1 MKTYQGG
8 CHCGRVKFEVDGPQH
23 LTALECNC
31 SICSMS
37 GFLHVIVRKE
47 QFRLET
53 DVDTLNTY
61 QFNTYNAQ
69 HIFCPK
75 CGVKS
80 FYIPRSHPDWTPAEQ
95 LRGAVAAYNTG
106 AGRVRS
112 ISGMDRSTTGKD
124 YSSDVWV
131 RAQTFASLFSEH
143 LPTT

>member
-1 MKTYQGG
+1 MKTYRGG
-8 CHCGRVKFEVDGPQH
+8 CHCGRVKFEIDGPQN

-31 SICSMS
+31 SICRMS

-53 DVDTLNTY
+53 DVDSLNIY

-80 FYIPRSHPDWTPAEQ
+80 FYIPRSHPDGFSIN
-95 LRGAVAAYNTG
+95 LRCLSNINMGDITIQEFDGANWEN
-106 AGRVRS
+106 S
-112 ISGMDRSTTGKD
+112 IGGLSH
-124 YSSDVWV
+124 
-131 RAQTFASLFSEH
+131 Q
-143 LPTT
+143 

>member
-1 MKTYQGG
+1 MKTYRGG
-8 CHCGRVKFEVDGPQH
+8 CHCGRVKFEIDGPKN

-53 DVDTLNTY
+53 DIDSLNTY

-80 FYIPRSHPDWTPAEQ
+80 FYIPRSHPDGFSIN
-95 LRGAVAAYNTG
+95 LRCLSNINMDDITIQDFDGANWEK
-106 AGRVRS
+106 S
-112 ISGMDRSTTGKD
+112 IG
-124 YSSDVWV
+124 
-131 RAQTFASLFSEH
+131 SLSQQQ
-143 LPTT
+143 

>member
-1 MKTYQGG
+1 MKTYRGG

-47 QFRLET
+47 QFRLKT
-53 DVDTLNTY
+53 DMDSLNTY

-69 HIFCPK
+69 HFFCPE

-80 FYIPRSHPDWTPAEQ
+80 FYIPRSHPDGFSIN
-95 LRGAVAAYNTG
+95 LRCLSKINMDDITIQDFDGANWEK
-106 AGRVRS
+106 S
-112 ISGMDRSTTGKD
+112 I
-124 YSSDVWV
+124 V
-131 RAQTFASLFSEH
+131 SLSQQQ
-143 LPTT
+143 

>member
-1 MKTYQGG
+1 MVQSFAGVTSMKTYQGG

-80 FYIPRSHPDWTPAEQ
+80 FYIPRSHPDGFSIN
-95 LRGAVAAYNTG
+95 LRCLSNINMDDITIQDFDGANWEK
-106 AGRVRS
+106 S
-112 ISGMDRSTTGKD
+112 IG
-124 YSSDVWV
+124 
-131 RAQTFASLFSEH
+131 SLSQQQ
-143 LPTT
+143 

>member
-1 MKTYQGG
+1 MKTYRGG
-8 CHCGRVKFEVDGPQH
+8 CHCGRVKFEIDGPQH

-31 SICSMS
+31 SICRMS

-53 DVDTLNTY
+53 DMDSLNIY

-80 FYIPRSHPDWTPAEQ
+80 FYIPRSHPDGFSIN
-95 LRGAVAAYNTG
+95 LRCLSNINMGDITIQEFDGANWEK
-106 AGRVRS
+106 S
-112 ISGMDRSTTGKD
+112 IG
-124 YSSDVWV
+124 
-131 RAQTFASLFSEH
+131 SLSQQQ
-143 LPTT
+143 

>member
-1 MKTYQGG
+1 MKTYRGG
-8 CHCGRVKFEVDGPQH
+8 CHCGRVKFEIDGPQH

-53 DVDTLNTY
+53 DMDSLNIY

-80 FYIPRSHPDWTPAEQ
+80 FYIPRSHPDGFSIN
-95 LRGAVAAYNTG
+95 LRCLSNINMGDITIQEFDGANWEK
-106 AGRVRS
+106 S
-112 ISGMDRSTTGKD
+112 IGGLSH
-124 YSSDVWV
+124 
-131 RAQTFASLFSEH
+131 Q
-143 LPTT
+143 

>member
-1 MKTYQGG
+1 MKTYRGG
-8 CHCGRVKFEVDGPQH
+8 CHCGRVKFEIDGPQN

-31 SICSMS
+31 SICRMS

-53 DVDTLNTY
+53 DMDTLNTY

-80 FYIPRSHPDWTPAEQ
+80 FYIPRSHPDGFSIN
-95 LRGAVAAYNTG
+95 LRCLSNINMDDITIQDFDGANWEK
-106 AGRVRS
+106 S
-112 ISGMDRSTTGKD
+112 IG
-124 YSSDVWV
+124 
-131 RAQTFASLFSEH
+131 SLSQQQ
-143 LPTT
+143 

>member
-37 GFLHVIVRKE
+37 GFLHVIVKKE

-53 DVDTLNTY
+53 DMDSLNIY

-80 FYIPRSHPDWTPAEQ
+80 FYIPRSHPDGFSIN
-95 LRGAVAAYNTG
+95 LRCLSNINMGNITIQEFDGANWEK
-106 AGRVRS
+106 S
-112 ISGMDRSTTGKD
+112 IG
-124 YSSDVWV
+124 
-131 RAQTFASLFSEH
+131 SLSQQQ
-143 LPTT
+143 

>member
-1 MKTYQGG
+1 MKTYRGG
-8 CHCGRVKFEVDGPQH
+8 CHCGRVKFEIDGPQH

-31 SICSMS
+31 SICRMS

-53 DVDTLNTY
+53 DMDILNTY

-80 FYIPRSHPDWTPAEQ
+80 FYIPRSHPDGFSINLRCLTNINMDDITIQDFDGVNWSTQIQVQVQILFPATARTQ
-95 LRGAVAAYNTG
+95 K
-106 AGRVRS
+106 RS
-112 ISGMDRSTTGKD
+112 LEPS
-124 YSSDVWV
+124 
-131 RAQTFASLFSEH
+131 
-143 LPTT
+143 

>member
-1 MKTYQGG
+1 MTYSFAGAASMKTYRGG
-8 CHCGRVKFEVDGPQH
+8 CHCGRVKFEIDGPQH

-53 DVDTLNTY
+53 DMDSLNTY
-61 QFNTYNAQ
+61 QFNTYSAQ

-80 FYIPRSHPDWTPAEQ
+80 FYIPRSHPDGFSIN
-95 LRGAVAAYNTG
+95 LRCLSNVNMDNITIQDFDGANWEE
-106 AGRVRS
+106 S
-112 ISGMDRSTTGKD
+112 IGGLS
-124 YSSDVWV
+124 
-131 RAQTFASLFSEH
+131 Q
-143 LPTT
+143 